1 MCIPKR
7 NIFILILSASTLLT
21 IFREFDNVVED
32 LASRSTQE
40 IFSSGLIVHAC
51 TFHDNLFLL

>member
-21 IFREFDNVVED
+21 IFQEFDNVVEE
-32 LASRSTQE
+32 LASSDSRLE
-40 IFSSGLIVHAC
+40 GGE
-51 TFHDNLFLL
+51 